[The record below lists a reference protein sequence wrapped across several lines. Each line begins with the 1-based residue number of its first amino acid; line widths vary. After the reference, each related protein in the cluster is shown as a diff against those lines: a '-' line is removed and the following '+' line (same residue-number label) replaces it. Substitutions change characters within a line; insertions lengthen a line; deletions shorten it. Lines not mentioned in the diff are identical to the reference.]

1 MIRSYLHAT
10 LILLLSISGFAQA
23 ETNTPLLSGLNYDA
37 IGEHTQFLIETD
49 ETLSFDEAKTAYT
62 AGRFNDW
69 HKPVLTFGIGARP
82 VWLKFDIDNQTDSAE
97 LKRLSIEASWLDLV
111 EIYFTK
117 NQQLI
122 SHQKAGDTS
131 AFGERPVAHRFF
143 AFDHQYTPGT
153 TEVYIRIETP
163 DPMVIPIFFGD
174 MAASSSR
181 DVFNGYSYGMLYG
194 LIIGLLLYNFFVYL
208 SIKQSRYLYYVLYL
222 SMLLTANMTY
232 TGHAY
237 GLFWPGSP
245 QIQNWMPSVSITLFA
260 ITGIFFALSFLKIK
274 ELFPGLYRR
283 TNIFCA
289 FFCSLQILFIILNLQ
304 TLAVAS
310 AIIFVTFFSIFTLYC
325 AIISFHRGHRDAI
338 YYLVATIATLFG
350 VAITALTVWAIIPY
364 TSITYRAAEIA
375 VSFDAILLSIALAEQ
390 IRRAHKEKSKA
401 QQLARVDLLTNLYN
415 RRAFNEITTPIWHSA
430 IRHDQELC
438 IILLDIDRF
447 KSIND
452 TYGHATGDQ
461 VLREIS
467 SAIENIV
474 RDGDVLARWGG
485 EEFAIMLPLTSLEQ
499 AITMAERIR
508 ETISEMEIIVEN
520 NIIRTTVS
528 IGIAQKDSNIH
539 SIDKLFTLADASLY
553 QAKNSGRN
561 MVCTE
566 IS

>member
-1 MIRSYLHAT
+1 M
-10 LILLLSISGFAQA
+10 
-23 ETNTPLLSGLNYDA
+23 
-37 IGEHTQFLIETD
+37 
-49 ETLSFDEAKTAYT
+49 
-62 AGRFNDW
+62 
-69 HKPVLTFGIGARP
+69 
-82 VWLKFDIDNQTDSAE
+82 
-97 LKRLSIEASWLDLV
+97 
-111 EIYFTK
+111 
-117 NQQLI
+117 
-122 SHQKAGDTS
+122 
-131 AFGERPVAHRFF
+131 
-143 AFDHQYTPGT
+143 
-153 TEVYIRIETP
+153 
-163 DPMVIPIFFGD
+163 
-174 MAASSSR
+174 
-181 DVFNGYSYGMLYG
+181 
-194 LIIGLLLYNFFVYL
+194 
-208 SIKQSRYLYYVLYL
+208 
-222 SMLLTANMTY
+222 
-232 TGHAY
+232 
-237 GLFWPGSP
+237 
-245 QIQNWMPSVSITLFA
+245 
-260 ITGIFFALSFLKIK
+260 
-274 ELFPGLYRR
+274 
-283 TNIFCA
+283 
-289 FFCSLQILFIILNLQ
+289 
-304 TLAVAS
+304 
-310 AIIFVTFFSIFTLYC
+310 
-325 AIISFHRGHRDAI
+325 
-338 YYLVATIATLFG
+338 FG